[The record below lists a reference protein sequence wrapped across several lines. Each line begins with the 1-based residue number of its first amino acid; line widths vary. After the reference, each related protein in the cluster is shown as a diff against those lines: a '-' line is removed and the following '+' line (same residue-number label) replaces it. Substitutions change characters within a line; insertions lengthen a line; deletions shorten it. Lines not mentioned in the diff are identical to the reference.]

1 MTQPP
6 LTLDDLDRLTAAGE
20 LSAGSGYE
28 LVAGVLLAASPP
40 SAEVVVAVTD
50 LAAALDAV
58 ARDHHVVVREA
69 LVLGPLDL
77 LRPEVAVLRP
87 AWPPRARSAR
97 PSGAAVAL
105 AVFVGE
111 DEAPLRWRAHR
122 CARGGVRETWTLALG
137 ERRGSR
143 WRLSLDGRYQR
154 RDAIVPGEVLA
165 PDAFP
170 DLAVQAWRP

>member
-6 LTLDDLDRLTAAGE
+6 LTLDDLDRLTSTGALPVGA
-20 LSAGSGYE
+20 GYE
-28 LVAGVLLAASPP
+28 LVAGVLLAASAP
-40 SAEVVVAVTD
+40 SAEVVAAVTD

-58 ARDHHVVVREA
+58 ARDHHVVVREG
-69 LVLGPLDL
+69 LVLGPHDL

-87 AWPPRARSAR
+87 AWPPPARTSR
-97 PSGAAVAL
+97 PAGDAVAL
-105 AVFVGE
+105 AVFVGD

-143 WRLSLDGRYQR
+143 WRTSVDGRYQR

-165 PDAFP
+165 PDALP
-170 DLAVQAWRP
+170 QLSVQAWRG